1 VNNVIEETNLD
12 CARRLRAFIADSPDV
27 AYFIGSGLSQA
38 TYPDWRSLVTRV
50 SNYFHDHAPD
60 VPAVPTPGGEE
71 LGMMLPRDLQDVFQ
85 RFRESDAHAYVDCIK
100 SIFETPPTLHNGCV
114 IKILK
119 TQPTLISTI
128 NFDVAIEA
136 AAEECG
142 VEIDP
147 RFFPTIRYVRQ
158 ERENVPVVMHLHS
171 KFHEQLYDDP
181 DRLILHTAGY
191 RRWYEE
197 GDEVIKHT
205 LSEIFLG
212 HDVVFVGTS
221 LSEPEMESFFRALQV
236 HRRTSN
242 NRRRRIAL
250 VGSKAKPDPEN
261 VDTFVRVLRE
271 EQSRDITDGGE
282 TGIERVRFF
291 SKGENFPGL
300 HQILSDAFGQKTVAP
315 EPKPIWKDAI

>member
-1 VNNVIEETNLD
+1 
-12 CARRLRAFIADSPDV
+12 
-27 AYFIGSGLSQA
+27 
-38 TYPDWRSLVTRV
+38 
-50 SNYFHDHAPD
+50 
-60 VPAVPTPGGEE
+60 
-71 LGMMLPRDLQDVFQ
+71 
-85 RFRESDAHAYVDCIK
+85 
-100 SIFETPPTLHNGCV
+100 
-114 IKILK
+114 
-119 TQPTLISTI
+119 
-128 NFDVAIEA
+128 
-136 AAEECG
+136 
-142 VEIDP
+142 
-147 RFFPTIRYVRQ
+147 
-158 ERENVPVVMHLHS
+158 MHLHS